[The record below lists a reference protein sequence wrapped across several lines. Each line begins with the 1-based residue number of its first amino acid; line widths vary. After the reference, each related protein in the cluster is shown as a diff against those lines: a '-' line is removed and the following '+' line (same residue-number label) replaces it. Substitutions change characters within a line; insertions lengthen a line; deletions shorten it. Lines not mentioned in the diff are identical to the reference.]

1 MSGPERNNQSEQQDH
16 QPQFK
21 GWKERLYDRFPFSLR
36 TLDRI
41 IGVLIALIVIF
52 ILLGMLKTR
61 MG

>member
-1 MSGPERNNQSEQQDH
+1 MSEPEKNTQQDS

-41 IGVLIALIVIF
+41 IGVLIALIILF